1 MPLSHRRPDH
11 TASGNVVAHSPELS
25 SLLRFH
31 PDVRHALDNARPV
44 VALES
49 TIIAHGMP
57 YPANYETA
65 LALHAVVRHHGAVP
79 ATIAVLS
86 GHVHIGLT
94 DAQLHQ
100 FAYNGGGGGGGG
112 GNSSSHHQHSRSDD
126 SQNSKHAQQPR
137 RRVVRKLGLR
147 ELSHCLT
154 AGTFS
159 DDDGFQHNISQDGAT
174 TVSATMYIANMV
186 GIDVFATGGIGGV
199 HRGVT
204 QSWDVSADIHAL
216 ASLPVLV
223 VCAGVKAILDIDK
236 TLQALE
242 SACVPVLVLGS
253 QRFPAFYTA
262 DSGASA
268 PASVSSTAH
277 VAATFDMHLTLGL
290 KSGMLLAVPIPR
302 KHEPDAAGIQ
312 QAIEQAV
319 KEVDMIGNNMNMQQQ
334 KQVIKPQDVT
344 PVLLKRVTQLTGGQS
359 LKANIALVKNNAAVA
374 AQIAVQL
381 MAIRRKQQQQQH
393 YNHYHLYPQ
402 SSSLLHPPQSQPESL
417 LRNRNQPEV
426 NQNGHVLS
434 SNGKSN
440 IDHPFDSFRDPSA
453 PADMAVI
460 GATVLDVIAQPA
472 RVGPGHGAG
481 TGVQSTALGTVT
493 MRVGGVAWNV
503 AFAAARF
510 SRARVRL
517 LSAVGNDSQAH
528 ALTSLMVSERASCA
542 DRLDICA
549 PMIEQRRGA
558 VVSITHCDNGDL
570 LVRFSNNIY
579 NIYIHIVGCF
589 FLYLAFYIARMLYL
603 FPLTL
608 ICIYRY
614 VFTNLWLFDVFSAF
628 ITVHFSDRLGWRIRN
643 TCTACQNRI
652 TQSV

>member
-1 MPLSHRRPDH
+1 MRLSHHRPDH
-11 TASGNVVAHSPELS
+11 AAAGDVAAHSPALS
-25 SLLRFH
+25 SLLRVH
-31 PDVRHALDNARPV
+31 LDVRHALDDGRPV

-65 LALHAVVRHHGAVP
+65 LALHAVVRRHGAVP

-86 GHVHIGLT
+86 GHVHVGLT

-100 FAYNGGGGGGGG
+100 FAYNGGGG
-112 GNSSSHHQHSRSDD
+112 HQHGRAD
-126 SQNSKHAQQPR
+126 SQNKHPQQP

-159 DDDGFQHNISQDGAT
+159 DDGFEHNHNNKTNSQDGAT
-174 TVSATMYIANMV
+174 TVSATMYIASMV

-262 DSGASA
+262 DSGAPA
-268 PASVSSTAH
+268 PATVSSAAH
-277 VAATFDMHLTLGL
+277 VAAAFDMHRTLAL
-290 KSGMLLAVPIPR
+290 KSGMLLAVPIP
-302 KHEPDAAGIQ
+302 KMYEPDAAGIQ

-319 KEVDMIGNNMNMQQQ
+319 KEVNIVSNNNYDKNNKNMQQQ
-334 KQVIKPQDVT
+334 QQQVIKPQDVT

-359 LKANIALVKNNAAVA
+359 LQANIALVKNNAGVA

-381 MAIRRKQQQQQH
+381 VSIRRKRKQQKH
-393 YNHYHLYPQ
+393 HHRHLYPQ
-402 SSSLLHPPQSQPESL
+402 PSQPFPPQSQPKSL

-426 NQNGHVLS
+426 NQNGHKFS
-434 SNGKSN
+434 SNNGKSDIVN
-440 IDHPFDSFRDPSA
+440 PFDSFRDPSVS
-453 PADMAVI
+453 ADMAVI
-460 GATVLDVIAQPA
+460 GATVLDIVAQPT
-472 RVGPGHGAG
+472 RVGGGHGAG
-481 TGVQSTALGTVT
+481 AGVQSTALGTVA

-503 AFAAARF
+503 ALAAAR
-510 SRARVRL
+510 SKRAMVRL
-517 LSAVGNDSQAH
+517 LSAVGSDSH
-528 ALTSLMVSERASCA
+528 GHGLTSLMASERATCGN
-542 DRLDICA
+542 RLDICA
-549 PMIEQRRGA
+549 PTIEGRRGA
-558 VVSITHCDNGDL
+558 VVSITHDDNGDL
-570 LVRFSNNIY
+570 LVRVYNNI
-579 NIYIHIVGCF
+579 
-589 FLYLAFYIARMLYL
+589 FLWVAPFIALSIARIFPPPHMHASQSYL
-603 FPLTL
+603 
-608 ICIYRY
+608 
-614 VFTNLWLFDVFSAF
+614 
-628 ITVHFSDRLGWRIRN
+628 
-643 TCTACQNRI
+643 
-652 TQSV
+652 SVSVY